1 MNIRIKRIYD
11 EAEEADNI
19 RILVDRLW
27 PRGIKK
33 EKANLDLWAKEISPS
48 ETLRKSFNHEID
60 KYESFKK
67 EYMEELDNNEYAKM
81 FKEKYINEKITL
93 VYSAKDQKHN
103 NALVLMEWLNK

>member
-48 ETLRKSFNHEID
+48 ETLRKSFNHEIG

-67 EYMEELDNNEYAKM
+67 EYMEDLDNNEYAKM

-93 VYSAKDQKHN
+93 VYSAKDQNHN

>member
-1 MNIRIKRIYD
+1 MKTIIKRVYD
-11 EAEEADNI
+11 FNGDNNSI
-19 RILVDRLW
+19 KVLVDRLW